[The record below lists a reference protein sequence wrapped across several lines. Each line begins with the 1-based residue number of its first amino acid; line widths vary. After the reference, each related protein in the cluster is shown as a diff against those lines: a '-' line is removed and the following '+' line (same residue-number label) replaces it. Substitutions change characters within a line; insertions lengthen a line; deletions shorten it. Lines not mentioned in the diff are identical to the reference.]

1 MKKIVFALALMFGVL
16 CTASLVSCGSDED
29 DPTEQGDG
37 TGGNTGSDDNTGGDN
52 TGTGGNTGD
61 GDASDGAFTPEAQK
75 SKLESAAL
83 DFMQEYPADN
93 FEEVANLVEYLT
105 AEYCGDNYDSEPIA
119 EWLKECKD
127 AIIKYTGTSNE
138 KNEWSYD
145 ITYNYYTAIYAASN
159 FKGSFEAKNGNW
171 KYTESNTLQFK
182 MKDADLNQCVI
193 ELIASGDTKK
203 VYVSDTEDWDYQYD
217 WENGSY
223 SEIIDITENYIQVP
237 ENITITLTRSGRAMV
252 TLNIK
257 TDLSSMKGENFD
269 LSKDRYFVQPSIVIG
284 DYTIEFDKINYIPEK
299 GSGISYV
306 MKRNNKLVF
315 KIAVDADVDADNE
328 EFYGC
333 DNLALNIDILGQVQI
348 KGKCSN
354 IVSYNDYISKAEEN
368 ESNEEAF
375 KDYINKANKLMDLGL
390 YYDNNKKK
398 YADVELKPFFENEY
412 YYSYWNYSPVIVF
425 ADDDT
430 SYAFD
435 EFFNEDDFRKV
446 IRTAERL
453 LEDYSDMLE
462 N

>member
-1 MKKIVFALALMFGVL
+1 
-16 CTASLVSCGSDED
+16 
-29 DPTEQGDG
+29 
-37 TGGNTGSDDNTGGDN
+37 
-52 TGTGGNTGD
+52 
-61 GDASDGAFTPEAQK
+61 
-75 SKLESAAL
+75 
-83 DFMQEYPADN
+83 MQEYPADN
-93 FEEVANLVEYLT
+93 FEEVSNLVEYLT

-119 EWLKECKD
+119 EWLEECMD
-127 AIIKYTGTSNE
+127 AIIKHTGTSNE
-138 KNEWSYD
+138 KNEWGYD
-145 ITYNYYTAIYAASN
+145 ITYNYYTTIYAASN
-159 FKGSFEAKNGNW
+159 FKGSFEAKNGKW

-217 WENGSY
+217 WENSSY

-269 LSKDRYFVQPSIVIG
+269 LSKDSYSVQPSLVIG
-284 DYTIEFDKINYIPEK
+284 EYTLGYDKMKYAPEK

-315 KIAVDADVDADNE
+315 KIAVDADVDADNDD
-328 EFYGC
+328 FYGC
-333 DNLALNIDILGQVQI
+333 DNVVLTIDLLGQVQI

-354 IVSYNDYISKAEEN
+354 IVQYNKYLDEADENDSN
-368 ESNEEAF
+368 ESAF
-375 KDYINKANKLMDLGL
+375 KENINKANKLMDLGL
-390 YYDNNKKK
+390 YYDNRDKK
-398 YADVELKPFFENEY
+398 YANVELKCFEESYNDY
-412 YYSYWNYSPVIVF
+412 YYNYSWWTYTPVIVF
-425 ADDDT
+425 DDDDT

-446 IRTAERL
+446 IKTAERL

>member
-1 MKKIVFALALMFGVL
+1 MKKIVFALALCFGVL

-29 DPTEQGDG
+29 DPTEQDG
-37 TGGNTGSDDNTGGDN
+37 
-52 TGTGGNTGD
+52 GTGGNTGD
-61 GDASDGAFTPEAQK
+61 GDESDGAFTPEAQK

-93 FEEVANLVEYLT
+93 FEEVSNLVEYLSE
-105 AEYCGDNYDSEPIA
+105 EYCGDEYDSHPIE
-119 EWLKECKD
+119 EWLEVCMEEITKH
-127 AIIKYTGTSNE
+127 TGTSNE
-138 KNEWSYD
+138 KNEWGYD
-145 ITYNYYTAIYAASN
+145 ITYNHYTAIYAASN

-182 MKDADLNQCVI
+182 MKDADLNLCVI

-217 WENGSY
+217 WENSSY

-257 TDLSSMKGENFD
+257 TDLSSMKGENYD
-269 LSKDRYFVQPSIVIG
+269 LSKDRYSVRPSIVIG
-284 DYTIEFDKINYIPEK
+284 EYTLEYDKMKYVPEK
-299 GSGISYV
+299 GSGISCV

-315 KIAVDADVDADNE
+315 KIAVDADVDADNDD
-328 EFYGC
+328 FYGC
-333 DNLALNIDILGQVQI
+333 DNALLTIDLLGQVQI

-354 IVSYNDYISKAEEN
+354 IVQYNKYLDEAEEN
-368 ESNEEAF
+368 SDKESAF
-375 KDYINKANKLMDLGL
+375 KENINKANKLMDLGL
-390 YYDNNKKK
+390 YYDNRDKK
-398 YADVELKPFFENEY
+398 YANVELKCFEESYNDY
-412 YYSYWNYSPVIVF
+412 YYNYSWWTYTPVIVF

-435 EFFNEDDFRKV
+435 EFFNKDDFRKV
-446 IRTAERL
+446 IKTAERL

-462 N
+462 Y

>member
-29 DPTEQGDG
+29 DPTEQDGGTGGNTDNGG

-52 TGTGGNTGD
+52 TGTGGNINE
-61 GDASDGAFTPEAQK
+61 FTPEAQK

-93 FEEVANLVEYLT
+93 FEEVSNLVEYLT

-119 EWLKECKD
+119 EWLEECMD
-127 AIIKYTGTSNE
+127 AIIKHTGTSNE
-138 KNEWSYD
+138 KNEWGYG

-299 GSGISYV
+299 GFRYLLCNEAQQQTGIQ
-306 MKRNNKLVF
+306 
-315 KIAVDADVDADNE
+315 DN
-328 EFYGC
+328 
-333 DNLALNIDILGQVQI
+333 A
-348 KGKCSN
+348 KC
-354 IVSYNDYISKAEEN
+354 
-368 ESNEEAF
+368 
-375 KDYINKANKLMDLGL
+375 
-390 YYDNNKKK
+390 
-398 YADVELKPFFENEY
+398 
-412 YYSYWNYSPVIVF
+412 
-425 ADDDT
+425 
-430 SYAFD
+430 
-435 EFFNEDDFRKV
+435 R
-446 IRTAERL
+446 RRCR
-453 LEDYSDMLE
+453 
-462 N
+462 